1 MSLAWKHASG
11 LKKLSRRNT
20 FGSSS
25 FQESLLLLKDHG
37 QRQTGKKLL
46 ALPGI
51 FSAILPSKL
60 TGFVSG
66 MLFSSNYVSWKK
78 MRCGTISQ
86 NLERFKENQEIST
99 AGRTTR
105 FTTTTRSCSEIQI
118 ALTRTGNRLIL
129 LKVQIF
135 LYKFKC
141 NSIFRGS
148 KEQRCRKPKC

>member
-11 LKKLSRRNT
+11 LRKLSRRNT

-37 QRQTGKKLL
+37 PRQTGKKLL
-46 ALPGI
+46 ALLGI

-66 MLFSSNYVSWKK
+66 MLFNSNCESWNK
-78 MRCGTISQ
+78 MTCGMISQ
-86 NLERFKENQEIST
+86 NLERFKENRGIST
-99 AGRTTR
+99 AGRTIR

-118 ALTRTGNRLIL
+118 ALTRTGNRFLP

-148 KEQRCRKPKC
+148 KEQRCR

>member
-11 LKKLSRRNT
+11 LRKLSRRNT

-46 ALPGI
+46 ARRGT
-51 FSAILPSKL
+51 FSAIRLSKL
-60 TGFVSG
+60 IGFVSG
-66 MLFSSNYVSWKK
+66 MLFNSNCVSWNKIT
-78 MRCGTISQ
+78 CGMISR

-99 AGRTTR
+99 ARRTTR

-118 ALTRTGNRLIL
+118 ALTRIGNRFLP